1 MPNGL
6 IAAVAIAFLCT
17 ARITATIPST
27 SLRGS
32 LRGCFASEVPSTN
45 FIVKYC

>member
-17 ARITATIPST
+17 ARITAADTIYVSNEKDNKIG
-27 SLRGS
+27 R
-32 LRGCFASEVPSTN
+32 AHV
-45 FIVKYC
+45 